1 MNAIAEPTATEPKRF
16 PRAVAIEV
24 AEELHG
30 LLAEWCEKTAT
41 GPRIAIVGSVR
52 RGKPL
57 VKDLELLYIP
67 ELVLEPDPTSLF
79 GEERKVSAINVAL
92 DWLVSNGTLAKR
104 LKCDGTATW
113 GESIRLAVHVRT
125 GLPVDFFAATMEN
138 WWNQLVCRTGGKDS
152 NTAICNAAIE
162 RNLKWSPT
170 SAGFLNPRTGQ
181 LSRTVRCERDAFE
194 IVGLPYLEPHQRP

>member
-1 MNAIAEPTATEPKRF
+1 MKAITEPTEPKRF
-16 PRAVAIEV
+16 PRAMAIEV

-30 LLAEWCEKTAT
+30 LLAEWCVKTPT

-57 VKDLELLYIP
+57 VKDLELLYIS
-67 ELVLEPDPTSLF
+67 ESVLEPDPTSLF
-79 GEERKVSAINVAL
+79 GEERKVSVISFAL
-92 DWLVSNGTLAKR
+92 DLLVSNGTLAKR

-162 RNLKWSPT
+162 RNLKWSTT
-170 SAGFLNPRTGQ
+170 SAGFVNPRTGQ